1 MRFAM
6 QRKLTS
12 ILIAAIV
19 AFSLTHAFDAAAQD
33 EKETEGESKEEKA
46 PDAEKTEEVSPE
58 SLVPQE
64 FASMEEYLKNLEDQ
78 RRSITRER
86 QALVALRVEV
96 RTDIDRLLKLQTEI
110 DSRLNAEDEAQTAK
124 IKKLISI
131 YSKMKP
137 EQVVPLLNNLGEK
150 LRLRVIYSMKTK
162 DQAKILALMSPEKA
176 ADITK
181 KIMKKDFQ

>member
-1 MRFAM
+1 ME
-6 QRKLTS
+6 RKLIS

-19 AFSLTHAFDAAAQD
+19 AFSLIHAWDAAAQE
-33 EKETEGESKEEKA
+33 EKEKEGESKEEKE
-46 PDAEKTEEVSPE
+46 PDAEKTEAVAPAP
-58 SLVPQE
+58 LVPQE

-96 RTDIDRLLKLQTEI
+96 RTDIDRLIKLQAEI
-110 DSRLNAEDEAQTAK
+110 DSRLKAEDAAQAVK

-137 EQVVPLLNNLGEK
+137 DQVVPLLNNLGER